1 MTSAYGAHLI
11 AYPEATM
18 KLERRARLAGGIGIA
33 AGIVWLVNWTYLL
46 AVGAAER
53 TAGWYAGEI
62 IAATAILGTAALAG
76 GLWWVRAGGTGWF
89 ARTAL
94 AAWTVGWLL
103 VFGGQM
109 ILIATGTEGNP
120 LFPIGGILG
129 TLAGLVSGIVIGR
142 ADVLDGWR
150 RWTPLAWALWYGLV
164 LGAVMALAE
173 HTWLATAAEL
183 VQYLLILLTGAGLAT
198 VRLTHRVPAGAP
210 EPPAR

>member
-1 MTSAYGAHLI
+1 MTNAHGTHLI
-11 AYPEATM
+11 PYPEATM
-18 KLERRARLAGGIGIA
+18 ELERRARLAGGIGIA

-46 AVGAAER
+46 AVDAAER

-76 GLWWVRAGGTGWF
+76 GLWWVRAGGTGWL

-103 VFGGQM
+103 VFGGAM
-109 ILIATGTEGNP
+109 ILIATGTQDNP

-129 TLAGLVSGIVIGR
+129 TLAGMVSGIVIVR

-150 RWTPLAWALWYGLV
+150 RWMPLTWALWYGLV

-198 VRLTHRVPAGAP
+198 ARLTYRVPAGTL
-210 EPPAR
+210 EPAAR

>member
-1 MTSAYGAHLI
+1 M
-11 AYPEATM
+11 E
-18 KLERRARLAGGIGIA
+18 LERRARLAGGVGIA
-33 AGIVWLVNWTYLL
+33 AGTVWLVNWTYLL
-46 AVGAAER
+46 AVDAAEQ
-53 TAGWYAGEI
+53 TVGWYAGEI
-62 IAATAILGTAALAG
+62 IAATAILSTAALVG
-76 GLWWVRAGGTGWF
+76 GLWWVRAGGTGRF

-103 VFGGQM
+103 VFGGAM
-109 ILIATGTEGNP
+109 ILIATGTQDNP

-129 TLAGLVSGIVIGR
+129 TLAGIASGIVIVR

-150 RWTPLAWALWYGLV
+150 RWMPLAWALWYGLV

-198 VRLTHRVPAGAP
+198 ARLSYRVPAGAL
-210 EPPAR
+210 EPAAR